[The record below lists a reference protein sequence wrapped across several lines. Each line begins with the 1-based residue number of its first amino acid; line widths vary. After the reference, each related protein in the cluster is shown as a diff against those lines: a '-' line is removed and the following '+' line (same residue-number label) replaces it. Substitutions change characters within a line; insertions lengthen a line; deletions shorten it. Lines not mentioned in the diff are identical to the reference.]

1 MMTLIRLD
9 KARPRTANVPS
20 ANQQES
26 LYIPPLPCGRWTL
39 NRKHSEYCTADA
51 LSKDVGRVFREQDV
65 KKENSLAFCAKL

>member
-1 MMTLIRLD
+1 MMTLIQLD

-39 NRKHSEYCTADA
+39 NRKHSEY
-51 LSKDVGRVFREQDV
+51 
-65 KKENSLAFCAKL
+65 

>member
-1 MMTLIRLD
+1 MVSIRKSPCLMMTLIQLD

-39 NRKHSEYCTADA
+39 NRKHSEY
-51 LSKDVGRVFREQDV
+51 
-65 KKENSLAFCAKL
+65 

>member
-1 MMTLIRLD
+1 MKGVVSIRKSPCLMMTLIQLD

-39 NRKHSEYCTADA
+39 NRKHSEY
-51 LSKDVGRVFREQDV
+51 
-65 KKENSLAFCAKL
+65 